1 MFRRYFENGLSVIPI
16 QFKEKKPAI
25 SKWSRYC
32 ETLPTDAEIDSWE
45 KGQFNVGLACGR
57 ASGIIAVDIDKDSAL
72 SLCPPSPIRRKG
84 KKGEVRF
91 FRYNDKIQSL
101 KKHDLGIEIFS
112 NGSQVLLPPSIH
124 PEGMAYQWL
133 TPDTLEDFNRDDLPE
148 LDPNFIESLKA
159 NQIKVSEPVQ
169 VGRNNKLVSMIT
181 AAHKKGKDKETIS
194 NEIYE
199 YDRDSHNPP
208 LFTDQTE
215 QYRARTE
222 DQARKAAFRMVQ
234 SVTKTLGENQKTPT
248 ILVAES
254 DFIKPKGFEFKPYP
268 KPRGLLLDFYHACE
282 LRSAGKQ
289 DALALGGAISL
300 MSILASN
307 RFATECRGLK
317 TCPNTYVINLGYSGF
332 GKDTPQ
338 TILNEILS
346 EMNLIGSG
354 NYKSGTSIIMDL
366 PKKQERLDLIDEC
379 STILSAMGSKESY
392 ASQMVEL
399 LSELFSK
406 GSSRYVGQ
414 TSVANGDRFG
424 AVYNPHI
431 SILGSTTPKGFR
443 SSINREVAAK
453 GLLPRMLL
461 FFQHEVGE
469 YKGRQD
475 TSALPK
481 FIQNL
486 KTTVEQFCNV
496 EKEVDKNWQ
505 SNILIDCSKEK
516 DPTYNPYP
524 EGKKYKH
531 KIVPFNP
538 EAMELWF
545 QFEEECHNK
554 KSRDPE
560 SFESA
565 FIARFAELS
574 AKLALLDSLAIG
586 QDEIG
591 VDSFLWAKEVIEI
604 QWHNAAPLFMEAH
617 AESTL
622 ESEIIKILNFIR
634 IQGMIT
640 KSQLKRKFQRVDERV
655 YNQAINSLVETGQI
669 QAIEVSQS
677 GPGRPKVYYQ
687 IKPGHSE

>member
-1 MFRRYFENGLSVIPI
+1 MFRRYFENGLSVIPV
-16 QFKEKKPAI
+16 QFKDKKPAI
-25 SKWSRYC
+25 SKWSKYC
-32 ETLPTDAEIDSWE
+32 DALPTEAEIESWE
-45 KGQFNVGLACGR
+45 KGQFNIGLACGK
-57 ASGIIAVDIDKDSAL
+57 ASGIIAIDIDKDSAL
-72 SLCPPSPIRRKG
+72 SLCPPSPVRRKG

-91 FRYNDKIQSL
+91 FRYSDKIQSL

-112 NGSQVLLPPSIH
+112 TGSQVLLPPSIH
-124 PEGMAYQWL
+124 PEGMPYQWI
-133 TPDTLEDFNRDDLPE
+133 TPDTLETVKPEELPILDLE
-148 LDPNFIESLKA
+148 FITRLKSI
-159 NQIKVSEPVQ
+159 QIKDPESP
-169 VGRNNKLVSMIT
+169 GRNNKLVSMIT
-181 AAHKKGKDKETIS
+181 AAHKKGKDKETIAA
-194 NEIYE
+194 EVYE
-199 YDRDSHNPP
+199 YDRDHHSPS
-208 LFTDQTE
+208 LFTDPTE
-215 QYRARTE
+215 QYKAKTE
-222 DQARKAAFRMVQ
+222 SQAKAAALKMVQ
-234 SVTKTLGENQKTPT
+234 SVTRTLGESKASKTTISISEIDLVKPT
-248 ILVAES
+248 
-254 DFIKPKGFEFKPYP
+254 GFQFKPYP
-268 KPRGLLLDFYHACE
+268 KPRGLLLDFYKACE

-346 EMNLIGSG
+346 DTDLIGSG

-406 GSSRYVGQ
+406 GPSRYVGQ

-424 AVYNPHI
+424 AAFNPHI

-443 SSINREVAAK
+443 TSINKEVAAK

-475 TSALPK
+475 TSALPSVMES
-481 FIQNL
+481 L
-486 KTTVEQFCNV
+486 KATVDLFLSKP
-496 EKEVDKNWQ
+496 KEIDPNWE
-505 SNILIDCSKEK
+505 SKILIDCSKEK
-516 DPTYNPYP
+516 DPTYTPYP
-524 EGKKYKH
+524 EGKKYQH
-531 KIVPFNP
+531 QIIPFDS
-538 EAMELWF
+538 EAMDLWF
-545 QFEEECHNK
+545 QFEEDCHKK
-554 KSRDPE
+554 KSADPE

-574 AKLALLDSLAIG
+574 AKLALLDALATGKEQI
-586 QDEIG
+586 DA
-591 VDSFLWAKEVIEI
+591 DSFLWAKEVIEI

-617 AESTL
+617 AESNL
-622 ESEIIKILNFIR
+622 ESEIFKILNFIR
-634 IQGMIT
+634 GRGMIT
-640 KSQLKRKFQRVDERV
+640 KSDLKRKFQRVDERI
-655 YNQAINSLVETGQI
+655 YNQAINSLIETGQV
-669 QAIEVSQS
+669 QAMEVTQS

-687 IKPGHSE
+687 ISPGHSE